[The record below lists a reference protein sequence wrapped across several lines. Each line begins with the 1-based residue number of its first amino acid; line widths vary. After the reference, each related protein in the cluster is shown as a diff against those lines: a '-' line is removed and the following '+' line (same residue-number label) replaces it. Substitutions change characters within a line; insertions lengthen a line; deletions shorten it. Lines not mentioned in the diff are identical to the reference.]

1 MPLITDY
8 HQVKEIYAEAAERGI
23 ALPVFCAEDRETLEA
38 ILAAAMMLGQEIG
51 VPDLPVIPAW
61 TCRYPPRGQM
71 RLLTHC
77 GDPLLGMQMMFSDL
91 DLLARQGPYIHLRI
105 LPHLDHAF
113 PWLDGDMLEG
123 FADRFASV
131 MCDASEKPLDEN
143 IRLTRQYV
151 EKIRGRVVVEGA
163 VDEIYESGGH
173 AVKNALS
180 TPDQARRFMD
190 ETGVDIIVPNVGTE
204 HRSTGKQAQY
214 NAEQARSICSATG
227 KVLCLHGAT
236 SLPSSAL
243 PRLPAD
249 GFVKVNIYTA
259 LAISGGQAVA
269 GTMLNNLGNILP
281 EIEIRGL
288 IQQGILG
295 ENAARADFGN
305 TRPPIG
311 PKLAEAANPPRRD
324 AWFCAVRDRCRN
336 YMELLNYR
344 FYANPTSDRR

>member
-1 MPLITDY
+1 MPLVTDY
-8 HQVKEIYAEAAERGI
+8 RQVKEIYAEAAEHGI

-77 GDPLLGMQMMFSDL
+77 GDPVLSMHMMFSDL
-91 DLLARQGPYIHLRI
+91 ALLGSQGPYARLRI

-113 PWLDGDMLEG
+113 PWLDGDMLEA

-151 EKIRGRVVVEGA
+151 EKVKGRVVVEGA
-163 VDEIYESGGH
+163 VDEIREAGGSE
-173 AVKNALS
+173 AADSLT
-180 TPDQARRFMD
+180 TPAQARKFLD

-204 HRSTGKQAQY
+204 HRATAGKAQY
-214 NAEQARSICSATG
+214 HPEQARAIRSVTG
-227 KVLCLHGAT
+227 NVLCLHGAT
-236 SLPSSAL
+236 SLAL
-243 PRLPAD
+243 KDMSQLPAD

-259 LAISGGQAVA
+259 LAVSGGQAVA
-269 GTMLNNLGNILP
+269 RTVLDNLGNIFP
-281 EIEIRGL
+281 ETELRDL
-288 IQQGILG
+288 IQRKILG
-295 ENAARADFGN
+295 ENTVLPDYGG
-305 TRPPIG
+305 TQLPIG
-311 PKLAEAANPPRRD
+311 PKLAKVANPPRRD
-324 AWFCAVRDRCRN
+324 AWFYAVRERCRS
-336 YMELLNYR
+336 YMDLLHYR
-344 FYANPTSDRR
+344 RFTG